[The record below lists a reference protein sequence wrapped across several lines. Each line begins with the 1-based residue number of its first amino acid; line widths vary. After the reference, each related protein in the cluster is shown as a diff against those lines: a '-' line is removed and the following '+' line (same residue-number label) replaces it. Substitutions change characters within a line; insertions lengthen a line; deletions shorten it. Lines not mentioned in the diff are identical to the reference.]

1 MNRRV
6 FHLLSYGM
14 YVVSSRKGD
23 RLNGQIANTVFQ
35 VASEPPLIAVS
46 INRENLTH
54 EFIRESKVFAVSILS
69 EDSPMELVSLFGFRS
84 GRDEDKFQKVK
95 YTKGKTGCPILSEYA
110 LGYLE
115 AEVISEVDAATHT
128 VFIGRVVEG
137 DVLSDG
143 TPMTY
148 AYYHKVKRGRA
159 PERAP
164 TYVEEKG
171 EGKWRCRICGY
182 IYDPEKGDPENGI
195 PPGTSFDKLP
205 ENWVCPV
212 CGAGKEEFEEA

>member
-54 EFIRESKVFAVSILS
+54 EFIRKSKVFAVSILS
-69 EDSPMELVSLFGFRS
+69 EDAPMELVSLFGFRS
-84 GRDEDKFQKVK
+84 GRDEDKFKKVK

-115 AEVISEVDAATHT
+115 AEVISEVDAGTHT